1 MTTPNSNDD
10 VRSTTELTKIAKSVE
25 QYLREVRYGDDSE
38 YQPSEFSLEFVNFIK
53 LVDGGE
59 SENKT
64 PVVHYKMIDKFVDDN
79 GLDTINLCHRGLA
92 KSTLMEYL
100 ILYIAV
106 FGDIPGFGK
115 VPYGI
120 YVSDSIENG
129 VKKMR
134 KSLEFRYNN
143 SAFLQQY
150 LPQIKFTDIRWEF
163 VRKDGSS
170 LVISGHGAKTGVRG
184 TRENNSRPVL
194 ALLDDLISDE
204 DARSPTVIASVEDTV
219 TKAVEYALHP
229 TRRKV
234 IWNGT
239 PFNMKDPIYKAV
251 ESGAYNVNVFPVCEK
266 FPCARKEF
274 RGSWEDRFTYDY
286 VKQMYEKAVQQGKVN
301 SFNQELML
309 SIMAEHERVIED
321 SDIQWYNRR
330 LLLQNKHKFNFYI
343 TTDFGTSERTSAD
356 HSVIMVWAINNN
368 KDWFLVDGVCKQ
380 QLMDANVDDLFRLV
394 QMYKPM
400 SVGIEISGQ
409 QGGFIPWIQQE
420 MMSRN
425 IYFSMASD
433 NNSRKP
439 GIRPN
444 KSKMERFNIVLPWF
458 KAGKMFFPEELKD
471 NKLLIEAMEEY
482 RLIHI
487 SGFKSKNDDVIDGTS
502 MLGSMPYV
510 APSAEDEGMFNSN
523 GIWEMGSNS
532 KDDHHGMSSYIV

>member
-10 VRSTTELTKIAKSVE
+10 VRSATELTKIAKSVE
-25 QYLREVRYGDDSE
+25 QYLKEVRYGDDGA

-143 SAFLQQY
+143 SVFLQQY

-163 VRKDGSS
+163 IRKDGSS

-204 DARSPTVIASVEDTV
+204 DARSPTVISSVEDTV

-266 FPCARKEF
+266 FPCTRKEF

-343 TTDFGTSERTSAD
+343 TSDFGTSERTSAD
-356 HSVIMVWAINNN
+356 NSVILVWAINNN
-368 KDWFLVDGVCKQ
+368 KDWFLVDGICKQ

-420 MMSRN
+420 MMARN

-458 KAGKMFFPEELKD
+458 KAGKMYFPEELKD
-471 NKLLIEAMEEY
+471 KKLLIEAMEEL

-487 SGFKSKNDDVIDGTS
+487 SGFKSKNDDVIDATS

-523 GIWEMGSNS
+523 GIWEMGNNS
-532 KDDHHGMSSYIV
+532 KDDQHGMSSYIV